1 MVASVSF
8 WTSRRRLRAWI
19 GLAGVAT
26 ALAGCGASPAAPVA
40 APGHPAAVSTSAA
53 PTHRPP
59 GSGPAPA
66 STPTRPA
73 AVAPSSKAPQ
83 PNPRASTSPAAAALR
98 ATPGTYSGH
107 TTGQQNAG
115 FGSQPVDEDD
125 QLVVSNRTNDWQDD
139 TLSDSDQTNDTVVRF
154 VGDTVELS
162 FLRIKTGLFDVSF
175 HMPRPVLALGPASAG
190 TTPWSWSATSDDGKT
205 SATFSGHRS
214 GTDVLTVAGRQVR
227 CVRILAT
234 LKLSGSVTLNVD
246 ITDDYDPASHVDVL
260 IRDNATGHVGALD
273 FSSDTTHRLTS
284 LTPEQQ

>member
-8 WTSRRRLRAWI
+8 WTSRCQLRALI

-26 ALAGCGASPAAPVA
+26 ALAGCGASPARPVA
-40 APGHPAAVSTSAA
+40 ATGHPAAVSTSAA
-53 PTHRPP
+53 PPTHRPP
-59 GSGPAPA
+59 GSAAPA

-73 AVAPSSKAPQ
+73 AVAPTSTAAQ
-83 PNPRASTSPAAAALR
+83 ATPRASATAAAALR
-98 ATPGTYSGH
+98 ATTGTYSGH

-154 VGDTVELS
+154 VGDTVQLS

-190 TTPWSWSATSDDGKT
+190 TKPWTWSATSDDGKT

-214 GTDVLTVAGRQVR
+214 GTDVLEVAGHQVR

-234 LKLSGSVTLNVD
+234 LKLSGSVTLNVE